1 MKYSQAVD
9 YLDSK
14 VVLGV
19 KPSLERI
26 KALCDLMGNPQKSYD
41 SIHITGTNGKTSV
54 ARMASSILMEC
65 GFAVG
70 LYTSP
75 HLETV
80 RERICVNGKLI
91 SVDDFAR
98 TLDFLLPLV
107 EEAETAAGEEL
118 TYFEVVTAIAY
129 SYFQEKGVDV
139 AVFEVGMGG
148 RWDATNLVEGE
159 VAVITNIE
167 MDHMSEL
174 GRTKKEIASEKVG
187 IIKEGSILITAEAE
201 REMLMAIARRCHD
214 VGAEMKVFGRDF
226 KLVYCVPY
234 LAEGEAPSQYISV
247 LGLGERIIK
256 DIRLPL
262 MGKHQAVNAACAIV
276 AAQCYTDPRL
286 KTSEDCFKRAL
297 QKTTIPGR
305 LEILSTSPLVV
316 CDGAHNAAAAQKL
329 ASTLISDF
337 EYENLVLVVSI
348 SSDKDAR
355 GILFVLGRIASTLI
369 LTESRSSRALP
380 ADKLE
385 RFCRME
391 GIDCIVEPD
400 FSKAM
405 KLAYNSA
412 GTEGMICVTGSLF
425 TVAESKIF
433 FKRQKASKEM
443 RQDR

>member
-1 MKYSQAVD
+1 MKYSQAVN
-9 YLDSK
+9 YLDGK

-19 KPSLERI
+19 KPSLARI
-26 KALCDLMGNPQKSYD
+26 EALCDLIGNPQKSYD

-54 ARMASSILMEC
+54 ARMVSPILAEC
-65 GFAVG
+65 GFRVG

-91 SVDDFAR
+91 SSDDFTR

-107 EEAETAAGEEL
+107 EEAEASAGEEL

-129 SYFQEKGVDV
+129 SYFKEKNVDV

-148 RWDATNLVEGE
+148 RWDATNLIASE

-167 MDHMSEL
+167 LDHMNEL
-174 GRTKKEIASEKVG
+174 GRTKEEIASEKVG
-187 IIKEGSILITAEAE
+187 IIKEGTTLVTAEAE

-226 KLVYCVPY
+226 KLAYCVPC
-234 LAEGEAPSQYISV
+234 LEEGKAPSQYISV
-247 LGLGERIIK
+247 LGLEEK
-256 DIRLPL
+256 VFEDIRLPL
-262 MGKHQAVNAACAIV
+262 IGKHQAVNAACAIA
-276 AAQCYTDPRL
+276 AAQCYTDSRS
-286 KTSEDCFKRAL
+286 KTSEDCFKRAV

-305 LEILSTSPLVV
+305 LEVLSTSPLVV
-316 CDGAHNAAAAQKL
+316 CDGAHNVAAAQRL
-329 ASTLISDF
+329 ASTLIGDF
-337 EYENLVLVVSI
+337 ECENLALVVSI

-355 GILFVLGRIASTLI
+355 GILSILGRIAGTLI
-369 LTESRSSRALP
+369 LTENRSSRAFP

-400 FSKAM
+400 FPKAM
-405 KLAYNSA
+405 ELAYNSA
-412 GTEGMICVTGSLF
+412 GREGMICVTGSLF
-425 TVAESKIF
+425 TVAEAKIF
-433 FKRQKASKEM
+433 FKRQKASREM